1 MQIDG
6 KKIALEIYD
15 NLKIRVEKLRGAG
28 IVPQI
33 AVILIGDDPAS
44 KSYII
49 QKEKWSEY
57 IGALF
62 SYIHFPEYASEE
74 EVLKRLENLNF
85 DKKIHGIIVQ
95 RPLPKHI
102 DKQKIINAIDL
113 EKDIDGFHKDSIYD
127 VPVAQAVMRVLK
139 EVHSSVTSSIN
150 LMGWLQNKL
159 IVVIGKGE
167 TAGGPIINYLEKNG
181 LHPTVVSSQT
191 IKPKDVI
198 SNADIIIS
206 AVGKPE
212 IIKPDYLKPE
222 VIVLGVG
229 LYKGE
234 DEKLY
239 GDYIAKDIESTA
251 SYFTPI
257 IGGIGPVNVA
267 YLLSNLVSA
276 AEKQYAIK

>member
-1 MQIDG
+1 MKIDG

-15 NLKIRVEKLRGAG
+15 NLKIRVEKLKGAG

-44 KSYII
+44 KSYIT
-49 QKEKWSEY
+49 QKEKWCEY
-57 IGALF
+57 IGAQF
-62 SYIHFPEYASEE
+62 SYIHFSENVSE
-74 EVLKRLENLNF
+74 GEVLKSLENLNS
-85 DKKIHGIIVQ
+85 DTKIHGIIVQ

-102 DKQKIINAIDL
+102 EKQKIINAINL

-127 VPVAQAVMRVLK
+127 VPVAQAVLRILT
-139 EVHSSVTSSIN
+139 EIHTLATSSIN
-150 LMGWLQNKL
+150 FLSWLQTKS
-159 IVVIGKGE
+159 IIVIGKGE

-191 IKPKDVI
+191 VNSKNII
-198 SNADIIIS
+198 INADIVIS

-212 IIKPDYLKPE
+212 IIKPDYLKPDA
-222 VIVLGVG
+222 IILGVG

-234 DEKLY
+234 DDKLY
-239 GDYIAKDIESTA
+239 GDYVARDIESTA

-267 YLLSNLVSA
+267 YLLTNLVNA
-276 AEKQYAIK
+276 AEKQDAIK